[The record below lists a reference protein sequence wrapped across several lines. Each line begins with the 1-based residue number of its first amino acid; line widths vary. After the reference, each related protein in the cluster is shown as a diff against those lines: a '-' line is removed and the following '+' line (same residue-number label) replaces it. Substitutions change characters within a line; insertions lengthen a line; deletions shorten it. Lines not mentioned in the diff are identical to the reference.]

1 MYSGYF
7 GSEHRSTHSLH
18 KRPVRISV
26 TWSPITRLTGECQSS
41 YTTWRHQR
49 TARKSSQSSLD
60 AICRQTSNIKHIDR
74 RLTIPCGP
82 HGTKYNW
89 CRKHVESARCLPL
102 ERILRKKGLRVLYG
116 LRLGLLICIPKSPT
130 EQTHDL
136 CVDGYLT
143 DFLNISLNFEDGED
157 ELLLR

>member
-7 GSEHRSTHSLH
+7 GFEHRSTHSLH
-18 KRPVRISV
+18 KRPRRVRISV

-49 TARKSSQSSLD
+49 TTRKSSQSSLD

-102 ERILRKKGLRVLYG
+102 ERILRKKGVEGFVWLTARVANMYPKVSNPTDSWPMCGWLPY
-116 LRLGLLICIPKSPT
+116 RL
-130 EQTHDL
+130 
-136 CVDGYLT
+136 
-143 DFLNISLNFEDGED
+143 FEY
-157 ELLLR
+157 